1 MTIHK
6 IKSNEEIIWISKRLK
21 DEGKRIVTTNGSF
34 DILHS
39 AHLHILEK
47 ARKQGDVLIVL
58 LNSDNSIKKL
68 KGESRPIIPER
79 ERAEMLAGLECVDY
93 VSVFDDDNPLNLL
106 RDLRPDV
113 HVKGGS
119 FNENRIAEEKKL
131 LSEWNGEYK
140 NFELENEKSTT
151 NIRDKIKEI

>member
-119 FNENRIAEEKKL
+119 LNENRIAEEKKL
-131 LSEWNGEYK
+131 LSEWNGEFK

-151 NIRDKIKEI
+151 NIIDKIKEI

>member
-6 IKSNEEIIWISKRLK
+6 IKSNEDMIWISKRLK
-21 DEGKRIVTTNGSF
+21 KEGKIIVTTNGSF

-68 KGESRPIIPER
+68 KGESRPIVLER

-93 VSVFDDDNPLNLL
+93 VCVFDDDNPLGLL
-106 RDLRPDV
+106 KDLRPNV

-119 FNENRIAEEKKL
+119 FDENRIAKEKKL
-131 LSEWNGEYK
+131 LSEWGGEFK
-140 NFELENEKSTT
+140 NFELEGGKSTT
-151 NIRDKIKEI
+151 NIIDKIREI

>member
-6 IKSNEEIIWISKRLK
+6 IKSNEDMIWISKRLK
-21 DEGKRIVTTNGSF
+21 KEGKIVVTTNGSF

-47 ARKQGDVLIVL
+47 AKKQGDVLIVL

-68 KGESRPIIPER
+68 KGESRPIVLER

-93 VSVFDDDNPLNLL
+93 VSVFDDDNPLGLL
-106 RDLRPDV
+106 KDLRPNV

-119 FNENRIAEEKKL
+119 FDEK
-131 LSEWNGEYK
+131 
-140 NFELENEKSTT
+140 
-151 NIRDKIKEI
+151 

>member
-131 LSEWNGEYK
+131 LSEWNGEFK

-151 NIRDKIKEI
+151 NIIDKIKEI